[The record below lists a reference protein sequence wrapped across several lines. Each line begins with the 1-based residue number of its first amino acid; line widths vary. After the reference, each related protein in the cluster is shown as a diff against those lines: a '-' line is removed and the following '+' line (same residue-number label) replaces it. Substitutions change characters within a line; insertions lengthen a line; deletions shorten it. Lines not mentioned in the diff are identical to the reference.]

1 MCHPRCR
8 IAPHSSLVAL
18 FCGLLLSL
26 GSSAAAEACTTIV
39 ASGRATVDGRPLL
52 WKNRDTSQRHNEV
65 VWSDEGRFAYVA
77 VVNAGSRG
85 SIWQGINEAGFCV
98 QNSVIKDLPGG
109 SESGPGNGGFMK
121 LALETCESVADFEAL
136 LEKTN
141 SSGRRTKANFGVI
154 DSRGGACLFEAGH
167 KSYTKFDANDP
178 EVAPH
183 GYVVRANF
191 TFTGTG
197 PDIESGTL
205 SLSDIYSG
213 RRYLRAEQLCRKLPQ
228 GEKLSAPLILR
239 RFARDLA
246 DEEGVAY
253 ACSINGGLDGVAPE
267 GIEMEATINRHKTMS
282 ATVIQGVRPGED
294 PRLTTMWTILGEPIF
309 SVAVPC
315 WLTESISPLLDG
327 PKRSPL
333 CSAAFELRN
342 ASYPRKDGESLRTE
356 RLPAVWAVTL
366 PAEDEIVRKA
376 EAALDR
382 WRKTSANTEE
392 MSALHQTLA
401 VEALGAIEQAMADLP
416 VEAAVP

>member
-1 MCHPRCR
+1 M
-8 IAPHSSLVAL
+8 ATEFSK
-18 FCGLLLSL
+18 
-26 GSSAAAEACTTIV
+26 ACTTIV
-39 ASGRATVDGRPLL
+39 ASGRATADGRPLL
-52 WKNRDTSQRHNEV
+52 WKNRDTSERHNEV
-65 VWSDEGRFAYVA
+65 VWSDGGRLACVA
-77 VVNAGSRG
+77 VVNAGSRK
-85 SIWQGINEAGFCV
+85 SIWMGINEAGFCV

-109 SESGPGNGGFMK
+109 SEDGPGNGEFMK

-154 DSRGGACLFEAGH
+154 DARGGACLFETAH

-178 EVAPH
+178 QVAPH
-183 GYVVRANF
+183 GYIVRANF

-197 PDIESGTL
+197 PDLEAGTL
-205 SLSDIYSG
+205 SLDDIYSG
-213 RRYLRAEQLCRKLPQ
+213 RRYLRAEQLCRKLPP

-239 RFARDLA
+239 SFARDLA
-246 DEEGVAY
+246 DEEGAPY
-253 ACSINGGLDGVAPE
+253 ACSINGGLDGAPAE
-267 GIEMEATINRHKTMS
+267 EIETGATINRHKTMS
-282 ATVIQGVRPGED
+282 AAVIQGVRPGED

-342 ASYPRKDGESLRTE
+342 ASYPKQDGELLRTE
-356 RLPAVWAVTL
+356 RLREVWAVTL
-366 PAEDEIVRKA
+366 LAEDEIVRKA
-376 EAALDR
+376 EAALER
-382 WRKTSANTEE
+382 WRKTSVSTEA

-416 VEAAVP
+416 VAAPAP